1 KHKGT
6 GEIEFRGTEKL
17 SEAFL
22 DFNTEEARAKR
33 KKGLKMFGLL
43 SKVQLPL
50 SILAVLSGATT
61 TLVAAIFGYKA
72 SQHENNVVDSVPA
85 SLGVNYGLMMAT
97 NCGLGGLA
105 VGNSGGEIGL
115 CASNNDKCTPNDDA
129 KLAFAILDLVL
140 CFGLLMTVWF
150 GMGLHWKYGRS
161 YHMDSASGSMG
172 CKSNNDK

>member
-1 KHKGT
+1 
-6 GEIEFRGTEKL
+6 
-17 SEAFL
+17 
-22 DFNTEEARAKR
+22 
-33 KKGLKMFGLL
+33 MFGLL

-61 TLVAAIFGYKA
+61 VGLAIENMQYPFSSFIPFVVGVLTLVAAIFGYKA

-85 SLGVNYGLMMAT
+85 SVKKCLGVNYGLMMAT

-129 KLAFAILDLVL
+129 KLAFAILDMVL

-150 GMGLHWKYGRS
+150 GMCLHWKYGRS